1 MIKKANNTSKFN
13 FKKEIDQFIPTS
25 WKLIDLVF
33 LTIAEG
39 HYKEL
44 LDGVIPVDDNGVVL
58 DRKLVDVDFS
68 EAAVTLFIESCQR
81 CSRELP
87 YELYNIDS
95 PTLVLDALRLLAK
108 DILDNYVLA
117 RPHIENNE
125 VLEIFDVIRDNCQI
139 ILDLID
145 YKQDVDEYGGY
156 IWNGLQYFSHLDMK
170 PWFRIVN
177 GTCIENVDYNL
188 FSHVLDCAGA
198 YDIAY
203 EDGRIVTED
212 YTDGTLTPQINYGM
226 AMYAFIILLMTKRVA
241 HHDHR
246 DNCWSTDAD
255 GNVIY
260 DEAYWAKEFSKRLNW
275 KSECYYVNEDSWKEA
290 YLSEGSILAPEG
302 VSDEERMVL
311 EKLLG
316 RSTFNDLLSPSHLD
330 SILHNHSDSIS
341 FNQYRYL
348 HSAPKEELESV
359 LSVIRKE
366 LAYLYDNIDS
376 LSDHFM
382 DKDSAD
388 NEQLS
393 LRLAYDEKKRNNKF
407 IDAHF
412 SSIPAVSV
420 KAVQRL
426 LFNNHLYFDVYSWNQ
441 PIIYSEIVYEF
452 IKNCIIQ
459 EEKLK
464 TFILQSAKEIDD
476 NIGTFKK
483 VGPVAGIK
491 SSFVEDMS
499 EYLNEDNEII
509 CKKAVFVRALVR
521 KGYVPANDDWNK
533 IFSVSRWKELL
544 ATDSSKKI
552 ESDELLELT
561 GKLRWDK
568 YDRVFKFKGILQS
581 KKQLQQAFSDGDY
594 TCKQRVEALKALYQ
608 RIME

>member
-1 MIKKANNTSKFN
+1 MIKKSNNTSKFN
-13 FKKEIDQFIPTS
+13 FKKEIEQFIPTS

-39 HYKEL
+39 HYNEL
-44 LDGVIPVDDNGVVL
+44 QDGVIPVDDDGVVL
-58 DRKLVDVDFS
+58 DRKLVDVDFN

-87 YELYNIDS
+87 YELYNIDT
-95 PTLVLDALRLLAK
+95 PALVLDALRLLAK
-108 DILDNYVLA
+108 DILDNYILA

-125 VLEIFDVIRDNCQI
+125 VLELFDVIRDNCQI

-145 YKQDVDEYGGY
+145 YKQDIDEYGGY

-177 GTCIENVDYNL
+177 GTCIENVDYDL

-241 HHDHR
+241 SNIDKS
-246 DNCWSTDAD
+246 WTLDAE
-255 GNVIY
+255 GNEVF
-260 DEAYWAKEFSKRLNW
+260 DKAYWAKEFSKRLNW

-407 IDAHF
+407 IDAQF

-464 TFILQSAKEIDD
+464 TFILQSAKEIGD

>member
-1 MIKKANNTSKFN
+1 MIKKSNNTSKFN
-13 FKKEIDQFIPTS
+13 FKKEIEQFIPTS

-39 HYKEL
+39 HYNEL
-44 LDGVIPVDDNGVVL
+44 QDGVIPVDDDGVVL
-58 DRKLVDVDFS
+58 DRKLVDVDFN

-81 CSRELP
+81 CSRDLP
-87 YELYNIDS
+87 YELYNIDT
-95 PTLVLDALRLLAK
+95 PALVLDALRLLAK
-108 DILDNYVLA
+108 DILDNYILA

-125 VLEIFDVIRDNCQI
+125 VLELFDVIRDNCQI

-145 YKQDVDEYGGY
+145 YKQDIDEYGGY

-177 GTCIENVDYNL
+177 GTCIENVDYDL

-241 HHDHR
+241 SNIDKS
-246 DNCWSTDAD
+246 WTLDAE
-255 GNVIY
+255 GNEVF
-260 DEAYWAKEFSKRLNW
+260 DKAYWAKEFSKRLNW
-275 KSECYYVNEDSWKEA
+275 KSEWYYVNEDSWKEA

-316 RSTFNDLLSPSHLD
+316 RSSFNDLLSPSHLD
-330 SILHNHSDSIS
+330 SILHNHTDSIS

-348 HSAPKEELESV
+348 HSASKEELECV

-366 LAYLYDNIDS
+366 LAYLYDNIDC

-382 DKDSAD
+382 DKDSAED
-388 NEQLS
+388 EQLS
-393 LRLAYDEKKRNNKF
+393 LRLAYEEKKKNNKF
-407 IDAHF
+407 IVTQF

-464 TFILQSAKEIDD
+464 TFILQSAKDNDD

-491 SSFVEDMS
+491 SSFIEDMS

-544 ATDSSKKI
+544 APDSSKKI